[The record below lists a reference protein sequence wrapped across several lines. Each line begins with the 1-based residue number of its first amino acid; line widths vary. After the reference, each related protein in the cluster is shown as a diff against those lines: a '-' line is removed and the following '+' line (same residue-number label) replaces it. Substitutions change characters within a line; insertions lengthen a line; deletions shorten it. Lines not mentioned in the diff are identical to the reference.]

1 MKKFVFSLERMLTY
15 QVQNLDKEKS
25 ILGRLTAEKDWL
37 ETRKSEMQTSNAAI
51 RREMEQQERNG
62 TTVFVLK
69 GYYSMLESGRR
80 QLEMLE
86 GQLAVITAKM
96 EQQQKA
102 VLAASQE
109 VKKLEKLKETQLE
122 EYRRNEAKEQ
132 QEIIAEHVAE
142 TFVRNG
148 VSI

>member
-69 GYYSMLESGRR
+69 GYYSMLESGRK

>member
-69 GYYSMLESGRR
+69 GYYSMLESGRK

-86 GQLAVITAKM
+86 EQLAVITAKM

>member
-15 QVQNLDKEKS
+15 QVQNLDKEKG

-37 ETRKSEMQTSNAAI
+37 ETRKSEMQTSNAKI
-51 RREMEQQERNG
+51 RKEMERQERDG

-69 GYYSMLESGRR
+69 GYYSMLESGRK

-86 GQLAVITAKM
+86 AKLAAITVQM
-96 EQQQKA
+96 EQQRKA
-102 VLAASQE
+102 VIAASQE

-132 QEIIAEHVAE
+132 QEIISEHVAE